1 MWPKLQ
7 LLAATAAVIAVC
19 LLVTAEAT
27 LATEAGNNS
36 ILPQLLPLST
46 VPQNATTPQSN
57 DSNDDDDDDDDDVD
71 DVLSDSGK
79 EVSSSP
85 SPSLLSD
92 FDR

>member
-27 LATEAGNNS
+27 LATEAGNNNS
-36 ILPQLLPLST
+36 ILPQLLPLPT

-57 DSNDDDDDDDDDVD
+57 DSNDDDDDDGLI
-71 DVLSDSGK
+71 LSDSGK

-85 SPSLLSD
+85 RPSLVND